1 MDHQGSPAMT
11 DAVRFQLASELLST
25 GEAADASNVSP
36 LFYLIRNN
44 ISIAFALLQLVQS
57 SLRLNQPTDE
67 QALVKA
73 ESAYAK
79 SVQYV
84 AQLPKEERTSA
95 LFDLGRLRT
104 ALDEFRSPENKT
116 ETRIIDSRS

>member
-1 MDHQGSPAMT
+1 MT
-11 DAVRFQLASELLST
+11 DALRFQLAMELPAPS
-25 GEAADASNVSP
+25 GAADASNVSP

-57 SLRLNQPTDE
+57 SLRLNQPVDE

-73 ESAYAK
+73 ENAYAK
-79 SVQYV
+79 SVLYV
-84 AQLPKEERTSA
+84 GQLPEEERTPA

-104 ALDEFRSPENKT
+104 ALDEFRSAQINT
-116 ETRIIDSRS
+116 